1 MSEYKLTEEIIK
13 LSQSQLWDVAKS
25 EWTLH
30 EIYEANEPERCYV
43 GTFLSLKFVILRTRS
58 TLTMRLLETA
68 ALKSSLVYLQIKFS
82 KQ

>member
-1 MSEYKLTEEIIK
+1 MSQNLNGLCTKYTKLM
-13 LSQSQLWDVAKS
+13 SQSVV
-25 EWTLH
+25 
-30 EIYEANEPERCYV
+30 YV